1 MIIGVVLA
9 AGRSRRM
16 GAPKPLLAVDEQE
29 SFLEHVISALRDGGC
44 DDVYVVVGPEH
55 DAAAREIGE
64 AVWDAGAHRLIN
76 PLADTQQVDSL
87 RVAIRSLPPQAEA
100 LIETPVDF
108 PRIQAAT
115 VRKLIDAFEHSH
127 APVVVPTYQGRHGHP
142 TLFARSLWPELLA
155 DPLPEG
161 ARTVVHAHRGDL
173 LEVRVEDAGVLLDV
187 DTPEDYTRLMQE

>member
-29 SFLEHVISALRDGGC
+29 NFLEHVIAALRDGGC
-44 DDVYVVVGPEH
+44 HDVCVVVGPEH

-76 PLADTQQVDSL
+76 PLTDAQQVDSL
-87 RVAIRSLPPQAEA
+87 RVAIRSLPPEAEA

-115 VRKLIDAFEHSH
+115 VRRLIDAFGHSR
-127 APVVVPTYQGRHGHP
+127 APVVVPTYGGRRGHP
-142 TLFARSLWPELLA
+142 TLFARSMWPELLA
-155 DPLPEG
+155 EPLPEG
-161 ARTVVHAHRGDL
+161 ARTVVHAHQSDL
-173 LEVRVEDAGVLLDV
+173 LEVTVEDAGILLGV
-187 DTPEDYTRLMQE
+187 DTPEDYTRLMKE

>member
-9 AGRSRRM
+9 AGRSRRI

-29 SFLEHVISALRDGGC
+29 SFLEHVIAVLRDGGC
-44 DDVYVVVGPEH
+44 HDVHVVVGPEH
-55 DAAAREIGE
+55 EAAAREIGE

-76 PLADTQQVDSL
+76 PLPDTQQVDSL
-87 RVAIRSLPPQAEA
+87 RVAIRALPPEAEA
-100 LIETPVDF
+100 IIETPVDF

-115 VRKLIDAFEHSH
+115 VRALIDAFQRSQ
-127 APVVVPTYQGRHGHP
+127 APVVVPTYGGRHGHP
-142 TLFARSLWPELLA
+142 TLFARSVWPELLA

-173 LEVRVEDAGVLLDV
+173 REVMVDDAGILLDV
-187 DTPEDYTRLMQE
+187 DTPEDYTRLMKE

>member
-29 SFLEHVISALRDGGC
+29 SFLEHVIAALRDGGC
-44 DDVYVVVGPEH
+44 HDVCVVVGPEH

-64 AVWDAGAHRLIN
+64 AVWDAGANRLIN
-76 PLADTQQVDSL
+76 PFSDAQQVDSL
-87 RVAIRSLPPQAEA
+87 RVAIRSLPPEA
-100 LIETPVDF
+100 HAIIETPVDF
-108 PRIQAAT
+108 PRIQATT
-115 VRKLIDAFEHSH
+115 VRSLIDAFGRSQ
-127 APVVVPTYQGRHGHP
+127 APVVVPTYAGRHGHP
-142 TLFARSLWPELLA
+142 TLFARSVWPELLA

-173 LEVRVEDAGVLLDV
+173 LEVTVDDAGILLDV
-187 DTPEDYTRLMQE
+187 DTPEDYTRLMKE